1 MPPTPSQESAP
12 SLHHAACQAFLSSA
26 GARPP
31 AAAPS
36 CWERFQPRQQLT
48 IGPLTQ
54 LDWAVSEKPTFPAI
68 APVTKASVPAASRQ
82 HKATVFTKKQEQ
94 GTSLA
99 EPAGES
105 SLSSGK
111 TGDEVG
117 RLRGSWSK
125 HSASGNGLVRRWE
138 SGLRVETGT
147 FRGFASEI
155 PYLLFS
161 LNLLFTLLRNW
172 TLRRYGQP

>member
-1 MPPTPSQESAP
+1 M
-12 SLHHAACQAFLSSA
+12 
-26 GARPP
+26 
-31 AAAPS
+31 
-36 CWERFQPRQQLT
+36 
-48 IGPLTQ
+48 Q

-117 RLRGSWSK
+117 RLRGSSPQQGRK

-147 FRGFASEI
+147 FWGFASET
-155 PYLLFS
+155 PYLLLS